1 MNITDLFENLLINLG
16 NVDPSPFFVL
26 SLFPYLAFLYWA
38 QKSKQIPTI
47 SLWGFRLTLLFVAM
61 TIVFAIIASVR
72 YGEELTNI
80 DPLHGAAEA
89 FLTLSDALIALGFL
103 GVGQKNLVNN
113 S

>member
-1 MNITDLFENLLINLG
+1 MKLPDFDLLLAYLG
-16 NVDPSPFFVL
+16 GVDPSPFFVL
-26 SLFPYLAFLYWA
+26 SLIPYLGFLYWA
-38 QKSKQIPTI
+38 AKSKEIPPI

-61 TIVFAIIASVR
+61 TIVFAIIASVS

-103 GVGQKNLVNN
+103 GIGKKNLVNN